1 MATPKDKLNPPSHPT
16 SNAMVDENAP
26 FLAKSMNTLNEN
38 EFSQSA
44 VAVTGMVSYMGGI
57 LRILSVA
64 TAIDNAEKLK

>member
-1 MATPKDKLNPPSHPT
+1 
-16 SNAMVDENAP
+16 MVDENAP

-44 VAVTGMVSYMGGI
+44 VAVTGMVSYMGGM